1 MLFDSHTHL
10 NNEDYTEIQRE
21 ELAQKIEA
29 SKVSYV
35 MDVGFDLSS
44 SMQAV
49 KDSERYS
56 WCYAAV
62 GCHPH
67 EARNMDMDQLSMLKG
82 LAKKEKVKAIGEI
95 GLDYF
100 RNHSPK
106 EDQQLWFRHQIQL
119 ANELKTPII
128 IHDRE
133 ANQDVMEI
141 LKEEGA
147 FSKERCS
154 WFPKRKGKNEEMVKD
169 ARVLMHCYS
178 GSKEL
183 AEQYVKLGATISI
196 AGPITYKN
204 NRKGI
209 EVATAIPVEF
219 LLIETDAPFLTP
231 EPFRGKQ
238 NMSPY
243 VEYTAVKVAE
253 IKELS
258 FEEVARITCNN
269 AKVFFDIKD

>member
-10 NNEDYTEIQRE
+10 NNEGYTETQRE

-29 SKVSYV
+29 SQVSYV

-49 KDSERYS
+49 KDSERYP

-67 EARNMDMDQLSMLKG
+67 ETKNMDMEQLSMFKG

-95 GLDYF
+95 GLDYAK
-100 RNHSPK
+100 NHSPK
-106 EDQQLWFRHQIQL
+106 EDQLIWFRHQIQL
-119 ANELKTPII
+119 ANELKMPII
-128 IHDRE
+128 IHDRD

-147 FSKERCS
+147 FSKERCG
-154 WFPKRKGKNEEMVKD
+154 WFPERKGQSGEMMKD

-183 AEQYVKLGATISI
+183 AEQYIKLGATISI

-204 NRKGI
+204 NRRGI
-209 EVATAIPVEF
+209 EVATAIPIEF

-243 VEYTAVKVAE
+243 VEYTAAKVAE
-253 IKELS
+253 IKGIS
-258 FEEVARITCNN
+258 FEEVARTTCRN
-269 AKVFFDIKD
+269 AKVFFGIKD